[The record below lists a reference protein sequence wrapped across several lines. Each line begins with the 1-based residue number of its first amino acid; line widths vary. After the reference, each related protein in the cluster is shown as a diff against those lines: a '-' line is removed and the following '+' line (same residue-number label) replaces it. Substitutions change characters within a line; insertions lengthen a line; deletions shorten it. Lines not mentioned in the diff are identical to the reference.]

1 MPVTLRQ
8 PNTDAGGN
16 SLSGQSVNYD
26 LSTGDRFTVNGQT
39 FRVLNTWTHGAQ
51 VATSTAGEAE
61 TYLLTYREL
70 LAWGARYI

>member
-1 MPVTLRQ
+1 MSTILRQ
-8 PNTDAGGN
+8 PNTDARGK

-26 LSTGDRFTVNGQT
+26 LSTGDRFTVKGQT

-51 VATSTAGEAE
+51 VATSTEEEAE

-70 LAWGARYI
+70 LEWGARYI